1 MLIEAVGEHLD
12 REQHKSQ
19 HHPKT
24 FVISSKKFEELLK
37 SLSNIKAKGGY
48 FQASYNCTNSVF
60 LPYYG
65 ISMYFCVFAV
75 FSPLKLFVMFLAK
88 YNDMNGFAQY
98 YKSC

>member
-1 MLIEAVGEHLD
+1 MLIEAVGGHLD

-19 HHPKT
+19 DHPKT

-60 LPYYG
+60 FALLWYFHVFLCVCSFFAAKT
-65 ISMYFCVFAV
+65 ISNVPC
-75 FSPLKLFVMFLAK
+75 KI
-88 YNDMNGFAQY
+88 
-98 YKSC
+98 

>member
-60 LPYYG
+60 SL
-65 ISMYFCVFAV
+65 
-75 FSPLKLFVMFLAK
+75 LKLFLMFLAK
-88 YNDMNGFAQY
+88 YNDMKGFAQY